1 MNTHLRTNI
10 MDHRKPSA
18 SLVARSADI
27 VGAQGARLSSLRD
40 FCPSG
45 SGVAA

>member
-1 MNTHLRTNI
+1 

-18 SLVARSADI
+18 SLVARRAAI
-27 VGAQGARLSSLRD
+27 VGTPGARLSSLRD